1 MSHDEY
7 TTHVEMEATAIG
19 INFGSMLLTVE
30 PGGRTEGHAHDSAEV
45 WVTDAGAGYV
55 ELPEGRRLD
64 MRPGTPVEI
73 PARAFHTVYCTSD
86 EPLVFLALWWKR
98 VAR

>member
-1 MSHDEY
+1 MSGTGY
-7 TTHVEMEATAIG
+7 TTNVEMEATAAG

-30 PGGRTEGHAHDSAEV
+30 PGGRTEGHDHESAEV
-45 WVTDAGAGYV
+45 WVTEAGAGYV
-55 ELPEGRRLD
+55 EFPDGTRLS

-73 PARAFHTVYCTSD
+73 PARAFHTVHCTGD

-98 VAR
+98 VAA

>member
-1 MSHDEY
+1 MSGDTY
-7 TTHVEMEATAIG
+7 TTHVETEATAIG
-19 INFGSMLLTVE
+19 INFGSMLLSVE
-30 PGGRTEGHAHDSAEV
+30 PGGRTEGHAHESAEV

-55 ELPEGRRLD
+55 ELPDGRLE

-73 PARAFHTVYCTSD
+73 PARSFHTVHCTSE

-98 VAR
+98 VTP